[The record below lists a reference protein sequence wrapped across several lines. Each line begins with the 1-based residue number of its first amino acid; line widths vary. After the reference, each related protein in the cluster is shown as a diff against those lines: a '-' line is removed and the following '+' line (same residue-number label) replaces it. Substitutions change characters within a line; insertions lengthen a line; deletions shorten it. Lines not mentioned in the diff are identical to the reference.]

1 MKITRRSL
9 FRLGLSAGIVGFA
22 GRFSRFGM
30 WNALAQDATDY
41 RALVCLFLFGG
52 NDSNN
57 AIVPLATS
65 EYDAYKLLRRTVA
78 LEASALLPV
87 MAQSDG
93 AAYGFHPKL
102 TGLQKL
108 FGDGRLAVVANVG
121 TLVTPITRGQY
132 LAKSAAVPSN
142 LFSHLDQ
149 QTEWQTASP
158 VAMSATGWAGRLAD
172 KVAGLN
178 APSTFP
184 TFVSVSGGQILGRG
198 AETYPGTVAPGR
210 ALGLAGYNAGAA
222 SQARLQSLQEMLTFD
237 TGMTLV
243 HAANSALE
251 QGLHDDA
258 QLSKALAGAPALQ
271 TVFPTTGIGQQLLQ
285 AAKLIQ
291 VRRQLGMRR
300 QIFFASLGGFDTH
313 SGQLATQDSLFT
325 QISAAAS
332 AFHDATLELGVDQ
345 QVTLFTESD
354 FNRTFQPNGNAGT
367 DHAWGGHHLVLGGAV
382 RGGDLYGRFPTFA
395 LGGPDDAANEGRWIP
410 SVSVDQYAATLA
422 SWFGVDAA
430 DLPAVFPN
438 LSNFESQ
445 NLGFML

>member
-1 MKITRRSL
+1 
-9 FRLGLSAGIVGFA
+9 
-22 GRFSRFGM
+22 
-30 WNALAQDATDY
+30 
-41 RALVCLFLFGG
+41 
-52 NDSNN
+52 
-57 AIVPLATS
+57 
-65 EYDAYKLLRRTVA
+65 
-78 LEASALLPV
+78 
-87 MAQSDG
+87 
-93 AAYGFHPKL
+93 
-102 TGLQKL
+102 
-108 FGDGRLAVVANVG
+108 
-121 TLVTPITRGQY
+121 
-132 LAKSAAVPSN
+132 
-142 LFSHLDQ
+142 
-149 QTEWQTASP
+149 
-158 VAMSATGWAGRLAD
+158 
-172 KVAGLN
+172 
-178 APSTFP
+178 
-184 TFVSVSGGQILGRG
+184 
-198 AETYPGTVAPGR
+198 VAPGR

-313 SGQLATQDSLFT
+313 SGQLAAQDTLFT

-445 NLGFML
+445 NPGLML